1 MARIRGDIHRPGLHH
16 GCPGYMRRRHRHGSM
31 DPFQLLERTRP
42 AGKGGGIDRRTGQA
56 EDSCGESG
64 TGPYQHEHS
73 VGVTATLNS
82 VIDQTISG
90 LRMLDEAKAHGEE
103 PSAESIA
110 SAFAAIGSQGRE
122 ALAHMCQLLR
132 VLRETGFS
140 DKAHAGK
147 SEEMRLKPAASL
159 DEQMKSGFFRGM
171 FQR

>member
-56 EDSCGESG
+56 E
-64 TGPYQHEHS
+64 
-73 VGVTATLNS
+73 
-82 VIDQTISG
+82 
-90 LRMLDEAKAHGEE
+90 
-103 PSAESIA
+103 SIA

-122 ALAHMCQLLR
+122 ALAHMRQLLR

-140 DKAHAGK
+140 DEAHAGK

>member
-1 MARIRGDIHRPGLHH
+1 MACIRGDIHRPG
-16 GCPGYMRRRHRHGSM
+16 
-31 DPFQLLERTRP
+31 
-42 AGKGGGIDRRTGQA
+42 
-56 EDSCGESG
+56 
-64 TGPYQHEHS
+64 
-73 VGVTATLNS
+73 

-122 ALAHMCQLLR
+122 ALAHMRQLLR

-140 DKAHAGK
+140 DEAHAGK
-147 SEEMRLKPAASL
+147 AEEMRLKPAASL

>member
-1 MARIRGDIHRPGLHH
+1 
-16 GCPGYMRRRHRHGSM
+16 M

-42 AGKGGGIDRRTGQA
+42 AREEALIAEQDKQKILAANLERDRISTNIQS
-56 EDSCGESG
+56 E
-64 TGPYQHEHS
+64 
-73 VGVTATLNS
+73 VTATLNS

-122 ALAHMCQLLR
+122 ALAHMRQLLR

-140 DKAHAGK
+140 DEAHAGK